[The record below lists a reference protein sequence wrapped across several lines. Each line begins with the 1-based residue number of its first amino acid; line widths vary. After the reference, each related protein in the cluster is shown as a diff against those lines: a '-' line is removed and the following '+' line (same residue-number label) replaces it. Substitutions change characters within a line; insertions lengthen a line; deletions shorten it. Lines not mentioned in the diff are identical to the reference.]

1 MSEPLD
7 PLAEILSS
15 IRGSCRRVTEA
26 KRRLAE
32 VLVATTGHRTAD
44 ELTTAVQVLSPEV
57 STSTVYRL
65 LDEFEELGVV
75 VHSHLGHAA
84 AVYHLTGTVHGH
96 LVCQRCEATVEI
108 PAAHFD
114 ALSRELVTTYGFMLD
129 RHHVAISGT
138 CARCRE
144 SVAVTEHA

>member
-1 MSEPLD
+1 MTEPLD
-7 PLAEILSS
+7 PLAEILST
-15 IRGSCRRVTEA
+15 IRGAGRRVTEA

-32 VLVATTGHRTAD
+32 VLVVATSHRSAD
-44 ELTTAVQVLSPEV
+44 ELTTAVQVLAPDV

-65 LDEFEELGVV
+65 LDEFEELGIV

-84 AVYHLTGTVHGH
+84 AVYHLAGTVHGH
-96 LVCQRCEATVEI
+96 LVCQRCGATVEI

-114 ALSRELVTTYGFMLD
+114 ALSRELVTTYGFLLD

-138 CARCRE
+138 CAHCRE
-144 SVAVTEHA
+144 SATPHEA